1 MSILSREQLTSRIV
15 DFVQQRGSCLFAGA
29 GVGKRAGLPTWLEY
43 FEYLASVAGRYEEET
58 AVLMCKRLKTCHYLE
73 AADLYKACTEIPNG
87 EKYRE
92 LASPFTSTPNYSPNK
107 LRALMALPF
116 SAVVTTNYDRSL
128 HDAYYSLF
136 ERQLESGLTLK
147 APKFVELGDS
157 SMRQAIFWTDLY
169 IARIHG
175 RAEIPQTM
183 VLDRND
189 YGRTKDDP
197 SYQDFLLHILKTYH
211 CLFVG
216 YSFVDPAI
224 NRVLQV
230 MRDTLPQ
237 PYPQLH
243 LALLPS
249 DCDPGLHAE
258 LAKYNIEVIEYDPTN
273 EHESLWE
280 SIRAAQREIRTLP
293 RKAPDKIEPIPGLR
307 RFLASCYA
315 RLKLGRKAEPLR
327 EIVVEGI
334 VAQAIVDSGPQ
345 GTTRKALIQSLKK
358 YLGLDDSQLAPL
370 VIQAV
375 NGLMAQGLCT
385 EDQESLICQPDSQ
398 RAFDIALETLVESV
412 THRLKVREGVDAD
425 ERLRRLIAEI
435 VNRLLITRGWDLG
448 AHFAGGYPSSTFEAW
463 TQIQAL
469 LERFAKDVSLDKSRA
484 VANAIFDL
492 FRHPD
497 DKEAEL
503 LADVGRVAFGVELI
517 LNSARSTVEQ
527 VLLTPGIVYL
537 DANVLMPAI
546 VDGHPYS
553 PLYADAISRMRD
565 VAEVA
570 GSTIAISV
578 ARGFVNEIVTHRA
591 LAARE
596 VRSQG
601 LEDVDKL
608 RRHIL
613 ICGAQGTNVYI
624 GAYASWVGR
633 TEERVSFAEFLE
645 KVAPYGSEHRLAAY
659 LQQQGVRTITLSFE
673 SDEEKD
679 CYDQVKRALHSAYE
693 DAADFGPYYRK
704 PKPGVLINH
713 EAAMLARLILDMEAR
728 RKPLFVTAD
737 TRLMGLCQGPILGRC
752 ANAMVSHLGFIQL
765 VDLVFGIQT
774 DRRALARLM
783 WSVGRGRDDDERII
797 LRNYLINV
805 ALQHYDDALAMAMWE
820 VVDRFSD
827 EASAAAKVEGI
838 SMFPENE
845 GSRARTAAFLDRF
858 EQDFFKNMAEVI
870 KRRENTLKYEPSD
883 RERVR

>member
-1 MSILSREQLTSRIV
+1 MPVLSEEELASRIV

-29 GVGKRAGLPTWLEY
+29 GVGKRAGLPTWLEHL
-43 FEYLASVAGRYEEET
+43 EYLASVAGRYEKET
-58 AVLMCKRLKTCHYLE
+58 EVLMRKRLKTRHYLE
-73 AADLYKACTEIPNG
+73 AAGLYKECIEIPEG

-92 LASPFTSTPNYSPNK
+92 LVFLFTSPPNYSPNR

-128 HDAYYSLF
+128 HDAYYNLF
-136 ERQLESGLTLK
+136 ERQKESGLTLK
-147 APKFVELGDS
+147 APKHVELGDS
-157 SMRQAIFWTDLY
+157 SMRQAIFWTDFY

-183 VLDRND
+183 VFDRND
-189 YGRTKDDP
+189 YRRTERDP
-197 SYQDFLLHILKTYH
+197 FYQDFLLHILKSYH
-211 CLFVG
+211 CLFAG

-249 DCDPGLHAE
+249 DCDPRLRAQ
-258 LAKYNIEVIEYDPTN
+258 LATYNIEVVEYDPVN
-273 EHESLWE
+273 EHNSLWE
-280 SIRAAQREIRTLP
+280 SIRAAQREIRTLS
-293 RKAPDKIEPIPGLR
+293 REAPDKVEPIPGLK

-315 RLKLGRKAEPLR
+315 RLKLGTRAEPLR

-334 VAQAIVDSGPQ
+334 AAQAIIDSGPQ

-358 YLGLDDSQLAPL
+358 YLSLDDSQLARL
-370 VIQAV
+370 VTQAV

-385 EDQESLICQPDSQ
+385 EEQESLTYQPDSQ

-425 ERLRRLIAEI
+425 YQLRRSIAEI
-435 VNRLLITRGWDLG
+435 LNRLLMTRGWDLG
-448 AHFAGGYPSSTFEAW
+448 AHFAGGHPSSTFEAW
-463 TQIQAL
+463 AQIQAIL
-469 LERFAKDVSLDKSRA
+469 KSFAKDISPNESSA

-492 FRHPD
+492 LRHPE

-517 LNSARSTVEQ
+517 LNNARSTVEQ
-527 VLLTPGIVYL
+527 VLLTPGKVYL
-537 DANVLMPAI
+537 DASVLMPAI

-553 PLYADAISRMRD
+553 PLYTDAISRMQN
-565 VAEVA
+565 VAETA
-570 GSTIAISV
+570 GSVVDIFIAKV
-578 ARGFVNEIVTHRA
+578 FLNEIVTHRA
-591 LAARE
+591 LASQE
-596 VRSQG
+596 VYRQG
-601 LEDVDKL
+601 FEDVDKL

-613 ICGAQGTNVYI
+613 MCGAQGTNVYI

-633 TEERVSFAEFLE
+633 TEERVSFAEFLA
-645 KVAPYGSEHRLAAY
+645 KVAPYGSEDGLATY
-659 LQQQGVRTITLSFE
+659 LQEQGIRTITLSFK
-673 SDEEKD
+673 SGEEKD
-679 CYDQVKRALHSAYE
+679 CYNQVRRALHSAYE
-693 DAADFGPYYRK
+693 DAADFDPYYRK
-704 PKPGVLINH
+704 PKPSVLINH
-713 EAAMLARLILDMEAR
+713 EAAMLTRLVLDMEAG

-737 TRLMGLCQGPILGRC
+737 RRLMGLCQGPILGRC

-765 VDLVFGIQT
+765 VDLVFGIET
-774 DRRALARLM
+774 DRRALARLI
-783 WSVGRGRDDDERII
+783 WSIGRGRSDEDERIAI
-797 LRNYLINV
+797 RNYLIDV

-820 VVDRFSD
+820 VVDKFSD
-827 EASAAAKVEGI
+827 EAAAAAKAEGI

-845 GSRARTAAFLDRF
+845 DSRARTAAFLDRF

-870 KRRENTLKYEPSD
+870 KRREMEA
-883 RERVR
+883 